1 MREIIFD
8 TETTGLSA
16 IGGDRLVEI
25 GCIELDDRFPTG
37 RVFHRYVNPERDM
50 PREAFEIHG
59 LSSDFLADK
68 PVFAEIAD
76 ELHAFLDGA
85 QLVAHNAAFDMG
97 FLNAEFD
104 RVGKPAFPNEVVV
117 DTVQLARRKFPGA
130 KVSLDALCDRF
141 GIDRSRRTKHGALL
155 DAEFLAEVYSELL
168 GGKQTTFGLDPVR
181 RTEASGSI
189 AGDMRIG
196 PRPAPLDPLLTP
208 AEIEAHQ
215 TFVSGLGD
223 KAIWSRYVRKDTSGA
238 TGDS

>member
-68 PVFAEIAD
+68 PVFAEIAE
-76 ELHAFLDGA
+76 ELYAFLDGA
-85 QLVAHNAAFDMG
+85 QLVAHNASFDMG
-97 FLNAEFD
+97 FINAEFD
-104 RVGKPAFPNEVVV
+104 RVGKPPFPSEVVV

-168 GGKQTTFGLDPVR
+168 GGKQATFGLDPVR
-181 RTEASGSI
+181 RTDAAGS
-189 AGDMRIG
+189 AGGIMRIG

-208 AEIEAHQ
+208 AEVEAHGA
-215 TFVSGLGD
+215 FVASLGD
-223 KAIWSRYVRKDTSGA
+223 KAVWSRYIRKDTSGA
-238 TGDS
+238 TDES